1 MMNPLSLKKI
11 NFNVISGVYFLFNNS
26 ELVYVGQSENIV
38 KRIHEHTDKLFTHY
52 SHIKCS
58 KKELL
63 VLEKKYIQTY
73 NPVYNI
79 NLKNKTLEIS
89 AEIEDVMI
97 RTNNIGLFKNN
108 KFHIKI
114 NEINYS
120 IVLLKNKHGFC
131 FTNFKGFFKTQG
143 GYGEITVENKLYFIV
158 PYEHGKYKLVSR

>member
-1 MMNPLSLKKI
+1 MINPSSLKKI
-11 NFNVISGVYFLFNNS
+11 NFNIIIGVYFLFNNS
-26 ELVYVGQSENIV
+26 KLVYVEQSENIV
-38 KRIHEHTDKLFTHY
+38 KRIHEHMDKIFTHY
-52 SHIKCS
+52 SYIKCS

-63 VLEKKYIQTY
+63 TLEKKYIQTY

-89 AEIEDVMI
+89 TEIEDVMI
-97 RTNNIGLFKNN
+97 RTNNIGLFKNY

-114 NEINYS
+114 NDVNYS

-143 GYGEITVENKLYFIV
+143 SYGEITVENKLYFIV
-158 PYEHGKYKLVSR
+158 PYENGKYKLINK